1 MRYSSKLTMATH
13 ILMCI
18 DYFQNK
24 EKVTSEFIAGS
35 VNVNPVI
42 VRNILGKL
50 KRAGIVKVAAGVG
63 GASLAL
69 NPADISLLDV
79 YRSVESNTDLFHF
92 HENPNPKCP
101 VGRSVHPI
109 LGKHLKDVQQIM
121 EQQLAEISLKDLM
134 KELHE

>member
-1 MRYSSKLTMATH
+1 MRYSSKLTVATH

-18 DYFQNK
+18 DYFQGK

-42 VRNILGKL
+42 VRNILGQL

-69 NPADISLLDV
+69 DTAEISLLDV
-79 YRSVESNTDLFHF
+79 YKSVESNTDLFRF
-92 HENPNPKCP
+92 HDNPNPQCP
-101 VGRSVHPI
+101 VGRSIHPI
-109 LGKHLKDVQQIM
+109 LGQHLKDVQKGM
-121 EQQLAEISLKDLM
+121 EQQLARISLKDLM
-134 KELHE
+134 DDLRR